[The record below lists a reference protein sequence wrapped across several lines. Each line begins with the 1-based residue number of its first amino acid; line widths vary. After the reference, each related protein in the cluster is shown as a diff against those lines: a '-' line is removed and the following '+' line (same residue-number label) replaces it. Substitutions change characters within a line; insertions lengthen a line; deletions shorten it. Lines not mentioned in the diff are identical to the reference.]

1 MGEYSTTI
9 KTEMNVSGIDDLKK
23 ASAAIRELKEAA
35 QGLSGFSGKVSGNS
49 FNGYSDGAKRATD
62 SLEKL
67 RAMSEK
73 TEAAMKTSTS
83 GSSQFKGQIDDINR
97 ATESYK
103 KLESAA
109 KSAAN
114 AQKQSAS
121 SGAQAAQKQAAE
133 MSKTGQ
139 KLKDSFKEATAMFS
153 VGMLGATAVMGL
165 ADGVKGMVNTGWET
179 LKERQSGQAMW
190 ATSIQDAHK
199 NVKGAEL
206 TAQAKRASDAT
217 MRTAILAGND
227 YTEANGFAKQIYSS
241 DAGEYS
247 GSVGKTQ
254 KLLKGVFNIQD
265 ANALNQREMEMLK
278 TAIGNTG
285 DMGKMNGAIA
295 KSLNLVDGKITRA
308 IRKEYKRETGH
319 ELGLNK
325 TGTGYDWGAVS
336 AQTAYRGIDR
346 YGNSGGISKA
356 SERFNSTLPGVLRS
370 GKAAGGYML
379 SEIMQGFSDGIAK
392 GGAFKNILG
401 KLSGSFT
408 DIDKLKS
415 NSKRITDSLVGVA
428 NGIGEGAR
436 IIAPYAKAFSGG
448 AWSGVKDT
456 FAVIKKGIDGIKSVG
471 SSIGKMLPEGSQ
483 KKLSDVISTVGRFVG
498 VALTAGAAFKVLKGG
513 AGLIG
518 DSIKGLSSI
527 IPGLSKSRSSSD
539 SFFSKA
545 TSTFSGAVDRFA
557 SASSTAGMT
566 GDAGFGG
573 ADAKKYSTR
582 SERLAAERAAEAEA
596 KATAGNWFTRKGRA
610 LQNLEVNGAETR
622 VSKYDTGFFSRNA
635 GKVLAGIG
643 GLGTKIGSSALVSSI
658 TAKAMPAIS
667 GIAKV
672 GSTLGKAGKF
682 LGRGMPL
689 MNGLFAGVDVMTT
702 MASTKAGS
710 LARHKGVGQGVGTGV
725 GATVGGALGSFLGPL
740 GTIGGSMAGGWL
752 GGKAGS
758 WIGSMFGGTRE
769 PESKATKAQKKASAI
784 AKAQAA
790 AQATKEKQ
798 DFASNMQQYGY
809 DKMNANELYSQI
821 SKGSKSKSKS
831 KQLSAMRMQEA
842 IENGDA
848 DGIRKYQAQLNKQNG
863 IKKGN
868 EDATGR
874 ETKKLN
880 DKRWKDARKKNV
892 KLDKDNWR
900 NQNVSK
906 TKKSSGKSK
915 AQRDMDADYKA
926 AQKHQR
932 QMAKVATQTEK
943 ASKKSNSAKKKS
955 SNGSKASS
963 RAAKKSTNDLKKQ
976 SKAFNK
982 ALDGVGKNSKADKNA
997 KKSLDK
1003 VNSTAKSGMN
1013 KANKTVKSGSKKIQN
1028 SGKNAFKF
1036 KTSKSGFNKLNSDAK
1051 SGTNKVNKTIKSGS
1065 KKIQNSGKNMFKFKS
1080 SASGF
1085 NKLNSQ
1091 AKSGMNKVN
1100 STVKSGSRKIQ
1111 NSGKN
1116 AFKFKG
1122 AESGFN
1128 SLNSQAKSGMNRVNS
1143 TIKSG
1148 ASKWSSTIKSGISK
1162 AASSFSSQMSK
1173 MVSTASSKASAISS
1187 SLAKIGTAAASAAS
1201 KVKTLQSAINSL
1213 KSKTVTITANVKGK
1227 GANKLATGTPGA
1239 KRAFSQAFV
1248 PHYAN
1253 GTTAGGHRGGM
1264 ALVNDAGG
1272 SNWREA
1278 FMLPNGLMG
1287 LFPNQRNLNTVLPA
1301 GTQVLDGNSTK
1312 KLFPRYANGTDGAK
1326 NVFAPQ
1332 KSSSNPTIQINV
1344 TIQGNASAADANA
1357 IANTIGEKMIAIMPQ
1372 ATI

>member
-83 GSSQFKGQIDDINR
+83 GGSQFKGQIDDINR

-436 IIAPYAKAFSGG
+436 IIAPYVKTFSGG
-448 AWSGVKDT
+448 AWGGVKDT

-518 DSIKGLSSI
+518 DSVKGLSNL

-539 SFFSKA
+539 SIFSKA

-566 GDAGFGG
+566 GDGGFGG

-710 LARHKGVGQGVGTGV
+710 LARHKGVGQGIGTGV

-758 WIGSMFGGTRE
+758 WVGSLFGGTKSKSE
-769 PESKATKAQKKASAI
+769 KATANAKAV
-784 AKAQAA
+784 AKAQSWAQSQHDKEQFVSNLGTMGLSAA
-790 AQATKEKQ
+790 DAKST
-798 DFASNMQQYGY
+798 
-809 DKMNANELYSQI
+809 YSVMG
-821 SKGSKSKSKS
+821 KASKSKSK
-831 KQLSAMRMQEA
+831 KQQKALLDLQDA
-842 IENGDA
+842 IDSGNA
-848 DGIRKYQAQLNKQNG
+848 DEIRKLSSQLKADQKKTNKKSGGKKASGNKKKSTSNVKSAVDKLNKQ
-863 IKKGN
+863 
-868 EDATGR
+868 D
-874 ETKKLN
+874 
-880 DKRWKDARKKNV
+880 
-892 KLDKDNWR
+892 
-900 NQNVSK
+900 
-906 TKKSSGKSK
+906 
-915 AQRDMDADYKA
+915 
-926 AQKHQR
+926 
-932 QMAKVATQTEK
+932 
-943 ASKKSNSAKKKS
+943 
-955 SNGSKASS
+955 
-963 RAAKKSTNDLKKQ
+963 
-976 SKAFNK
+976 
-982 ALDGVGKNSKADKNA
+982 KADSKKNA
-997 KKSLDK
+997 KALNDLNKK
-1003 VNSTAKSGMN
+1003 AKSGMS
-1013 KANKTVKSGSKKIQN
+1013 KAEKSTKSGAKKVQKAG
-1028 SGKNAFKF
+1028 SDAFKF
-1036 KTSKSGFNKLNSDAK
+1036 KTSKSGFNKLNSDAKSGMNKVNRTVKSGSKKIQNSGKNMFKFKPSKSGFNKLNSQAK

-1100 STVKSGSRKIQ
+1100 STVKSVSKKIQ

-1187 SLAKIGTAAASAAS
+1187 SLAKIGTAATSAAS

-1326 NVFAPQ
+1326 NAFAPQ
-1332 KSSSNPTIQINV
+1332 KSSGNPTIQINV

-1357 IANTIGEKMIAIMPQ
+1357 IANTIGEKFIAIMPQ

>member
-83 GSSQFKGQIDDINR
+83 GGNQFKGQIDDINR

-165 ADGVKGMVNTGWET
+165 ADGVKGMVNGGWET
-179 LKERQSGQAMW
+179 LQDRQRGQAMW
-190 ATSIQDAHK
+190 ATSIQDAHGTSGK
-199 NVKGAEL
+199 AL
-206 TAQAKRASDAT
+206 TSASAKANDQVL
-217 MRTAILAGND
+217 MTALQAGNSFSQ
-227 YTEANGFAKQIYSS
+227 ANGFAKQIYSS
-241 DAGEYS
+241 DAGVYS
-247 GSVGKTQ
+247 GNVNKTTHM
-254 KLLKGVFNIQD
+254 LKGIFNIQD
-265 ANALNQREMEMLK
+265 ANALSDREMEQFK
-278 TAIGNTG
+278 TAVGNVG
-285 DMGKMNGAIA
+285 DMGKMSGTIA
-295 KSLNLVDGKITRA
+295 KSFNLLDGKITRR
-308 IRKEYKRETGH
+308 IRAEYKKETGH

-336 AQTAYRGIDR
+336 AETAYRGIDN
-346 YGNSGGISKA
+346 YGNSGGIAKA

-370 GKAAGGYML
+370 VKEGSKDFVSQVMTTFGTEVAKGG
-379 SEIMQGFSDGIAK
+379 GFSDMLGNVSKAFTSK
-392 GGAFKNILG
+392 GLLSNADKFAT
-401 KLSGSFT
+401 KLSG
-408 DIDKLKS
+408 
-415 NSKRITDSLVGVA
+415 VA
-428 NGIGEGAR
+428 NALGTGIKE
-436 IIAPYAKAFSGG
+436 IAPYTKAFGGG
-448 AWSGVKDT
+448 ALSGVKDT
-456 FAVIKKGIDGIKSVG
+456 FAVIKKGIDEIKSVG

-483 KKLSDVISTVGRFVG
+483 KKLSDAIGTIGRFVG

-527 IPGLSKSRSSSD
+527 IPGLSKARSSSD
-539 SFFSKA
+539 SVFSKA
-545 TSTFSGAVDRFA
+545 TSVFSSAVGRFTGTSGMNGAGGVGGA
-557 SASSTAGMT
+557 SANGAGQ
-566 GDAGFGG
+566 FN
-573 ADAKKYSTR
+573 TR
-582 SERLAAERAAEAEA
+582 SERLAAQAEA
-596 KATAGNWFTRKGRA
+596 KAAGGLFSRLSAKGASLQGLTAAGEAGRLA
-610 LQNLEVNGAETR
+610 RN
-622 VSKYDTGFFSRNA
+622 TGFFKSTA
-635 GKVLAGIG
+635 GKLLSGIG
-643 GLGTKIGSSALVSSI
+643 SAGTAVQATKFGGALATATKGLSSV
-658 TAKAMPAIS
+658 
-667 GIAKV
+667 
-672 GSTLGKAGKF
+672 GKF
-682 LGRGMPL
+682 LGKGMPL

-915 AQRDMDADYKA
+915 AQRDMDVDYKA

-1036 KTSKSGFNKLNSDAK
+1036 KTSKSGFNKLDSDAK

-1227 GANKLATGTPGA
+1227 GADKLATGTPGA

-1332 KSSSNPTIQINV
+1332 KSSSNPTIQISV

>member
-83 GSSQFKGQIDDINR
+83 GGNQFKGQIDDINR

-165 ADGVKGMVNTGWET
+165 ADGVNGMVNTGWET

-199 NVKGAEL
+199 NVKGSEL
-206 TAQAKRASDAT
+206 TVQAKRASDAT

-392 GGAFKNILG
+392 GGAFKNSLG

-436 IIAPYAKAFSGG
+436 IIAPYVKTFSGG
-448 AWSGVKDT
+448 AWGGVKDT
-456 FAVIKKGIDGIKSVG
+456 FAVIKKGIDEIKSVG

-498 VALTAGAAFKVLKGG
+498 VALTAGAAFKVLKGS
-513 AGLIG
+513 ASLVG
-518 DSIKGLSSI
+518 DTLKGI
-527 IPGLSKSRSSSD
+527 TKIVPGLSKTRSNGD
-539 SFFSKA
+539 SIFSKA
-545 TSTFSGAVDRFA
+545 ASTFSGAVDRFA

-566 GDAGFGG
+566 GGFGG

-758 WIGSMFGGTRE
+758 WIGSMFGGTKE

-863 IKKGN
+863 IKKGD

-915 AQRDMDADYKA
+915 AQKDMDANYKA

-932 QMAKVATQTEK
+932 QMAKVAAQTEK

-1326 NVFAPQ
+1326 NAFAPQ
-1332 KSSSNPTIQINV
+1332 KSSGNPTIQINV

>member
-83 GSSQFKGQIDDINR
+83 GGNQFKGQIDDINR

-165 ADGVKGMVNTGWET
+165 ADGVKGMVNGGWET
-179 LKERQSGQAMW
+179 LQDRQRGQAMW
-190 ATSIQDAHK
+190 ATSIQDAHGTSGK
-199 NVKGAEL
+199 AL
-206 TAQAKRASDAT
+206 TSASAKANDQVL
-217 MRTAILAGND
+217 MTALQAGNSFSQ
-227 YTEANGFAKQIYSS
+227 ANGFAKQIYSS
-241 DAGEYS
+241 DAGVYS
-247 GSVGKTQ
+247 GNVNKTTHM
-254 KLLKGVFNIQD
+254 LKGIFNIQD
-265 ANALNQREMEMLK
+265 ANALSDREMEQFK
-278 TAIGNTG
+278 TAVGNVG
-285 DMGKMNGAIA
+285 DMGKMSGTIA
-295 KSLNLVDGKITRA
+295 KSFNLLDGKITRR
-308 IRKEYKRETGH
+308 IRAEYKKETGH

-336 AQTAYRGIDR
+336 AETAYRGIDN
-346 YGNSGGISKA
+346 YGNSGGIAKA

-370 GKAAGGYML
+370 VKEGSKDFVSQVMKTFGTEVAKGG
-379 SEIMQGFSDGIAK
+379 GFSDMLGNVSKAFTSK
-392 GGAFKNILG
+392 GLLSNADKFAA
-401 KLSGSFT
+401 KLSG
-408 DIDKLKS
+408 
-415 NSKRITDSLVGVA
+415 VA
-428 NGIGEGAR
+428 NALGTGIKE
-436 IIAPYAKAFSGG
+436 IAPYAKAFGG
-448 AWSGVKDT
+448 GTLSGVKDT
-456 FAVIKKGIDGIKSVG
+456 FAVIKKGIDEIKSVG

-518 DSIKGLSSI
+518 DSVKGLSNLV
-527 IPGLSKSRSSSD
+527 PGLSKARSSSD
-539 SFFSKA
+539 SIFSKA
-545 TSTFSGAVDRFA
+545 ASTFSGAVDRFA

-566 GDAGFGG
+566 GAGGFGG

-702 MASTKAGS
+702 MASTKVGS

-758 WIGSMFGGTRE
+758 WIGSMFGGTKE

-915 AQRDMDADYKA
+915 AQKDMDADYKA

-932 QMAKVATQTEK
+932 QMAKVAAQTEK

-976 SKAFNK
+976 SRAFNK

-1173 MVSTASSKASAISS
+1173 MVSTASSKASSISS
-1187 SLAKIGTAAASAAS
+1187 SLAKIGTAASSAAS

-1227 GANKLATGTPGA
+1227 GADKLATGTPGA

-1326 NVFAPQ
+1326 NAFAPQ
-1332 KSSSNPTIQINV
+1332 KSSGNPTIQINV
-1344 TIQGNASAADANA
+1344 TIQGNASTADANA
-1357 IANTIGEKMIAIMPQ
+1357 IANTIGEKFIAIMPQ

>member
-1 MGEYSTTI
+1 MAEYSTTI
-9 KTEMNVSGIDDLKK
+9 KTEMNVSGLDDLKK

-83 GSSQFKGQIDDINR
+83 GGNQFKGQIDDINR

-436 IIAPYAKAFSGG
+436 IIAPYAKVFSGG

-456 FAVIKKGIDGIKSVG
+456 FAVIKKGIDEIKSVG

-483 KKLSDVISTVGRFVG
+483 KKFSDAIGTIGRFVG

-518 DSIKGLSSI
+518 DSIKGLTGLL
-527 IPGLSKSRSSSD
+527 PGLSKAKVGKYGE
-539 SFFSKA
+539 FSKA
-545 TSTFSGAVDRFA
+545 TTTFSSAVNRFA
-557 SASSTAGMT
+557 GASGVKSATGMVGDSLPGGFSKDSEGKYHRANGQYASEAEIAQLETRT
-566 GDAGFGG
+566 GRRA
-573 ADAKKYSTR
+573 
-582 SERLAAERAAEAEA
+582 LAAEA
-596 KATAGNWFTRKGRA
+596 KASGGMFARISAKGAALQGIDGKGGATGRA
-610 LQNLEVNGAETR
+610 ASNA
-622 VSKYDTGFFSRNA
+622 GFFRKTTGSF
-635 GKVLAGIG
+635 LSGIG
-643 GLGTKIGSSALVSSI
+643 SAGTTVQATKFGGALATATKGLSSV
-658 TAKAMPAIS
+658 
-667 GIAKV
+667 
-672 GSTLGKAGKF
+672 GKF
-682 LGRGMPL
+682 LGKGMPL

-710 LARHKGVGQGVGTGV
+710 LARHKGVGQGIGTGV

-758 WIGSMFGGTRE
+758 WVGSLFGGTK
-769 PESKATKAQKKASAI
+769 SKSEKSTANAKAV
-784 AKAQAA
+784 AKAQSWAQSQHDKEQFVSNLGEMGLGAA
-790 AQATKEKQ
+790 DAKST
-798 DFASNMQQYGY
+798 
-809 DKMNANELYSQI
+809 YSVMG
-821 SKGSKSKSKS
+821 KASKSKSK
-831 KQLSAMRMQEA
+831 KQQKALLDLQDA
-842 IENGDA
+842 IDSGNA
-848 DGIRKYQAQLNKQNG
+848 DEIRKLSSQLKADQKKTNKKSGGKKASGNKKKSTSNVKSAVDKLNKQ
-863 IKKGN
+863 
-868 EDATGR
+868 D
-874 ETKKLN
+874 
-880 DKRWKDARKKNV
+880 
-892 KLDKDNWR
+892 
-900 NQNVSK
+900 
-906 TKKSSGKSK
+906 
-915 AQRDMDADYKA
+915 
-926 AQKHQR
+926 
-932 QMAKVATQTEK
+932 
-943 ASKKSNSAKKKS
+943 
-955 SNGSKASS
+955 
-963 RAAKKSTNDLKKQ
+963 
-976 SKAFNK
+976 
-982 ALDGVGKNSKADKNA
+982 KADSKKNA
-997 KKSLDK
+997 KALNDLNKKAKSGMRKAEKSTKSGAKK
-1003 VNSTAKSGMN
+1003 VQKAGSDAFKFKTSKSGFNKLNSDAKSGMN
-1013 KANKTVKSGSKKIQN
+1013 KVNRTVKSSSKKIQN
-1028 SGKNAFKF
+1028 SGKNMFKF
-1036 KTSKSGFNKLNSDAK
+1036 KPSKSGFNKLNSDAK

-1100 STVKSGSRKIQ
+1100 STVKSGSKKIQ
-1111 NSGKN
+1111 TSAKN

-1227 GANKLATGTPGA
+1227 GADKLATGTPGA

-1332 KSSSNPTIQINV
+1332 KSSSNPTIQISV

>member
-49 FNGYSDGAKRATD
+49 FKGYSDGAKRATD

-67 RAMSEK
+67 RAISEK
-73 TEAAMKTSTS
+73 TEAAMKTSIS
-83 GSSQFKGQIDDINR
+83 GGNQFKGQIDDINR

-206 TAQAKRASDAT
+206 TAQAKRASDST

-436 IIAPYAKAFSGG
+436 IIAPYAKVFSGG

-456 FAVIKKGIDGIKSVG
+456 FAVIKKGIDEIKSVG

-518 DSIKGLSSI
+518 DSVKGLSNLV
-527 IPGLSKSRSSSD
+527 PGLSKARSSSD
-539 SFFSKA
+539 SVFSKA
-545 TSTFSGAVDRFA
+545 TSVFSSAVGRFTGTSGMNGAGGVGGA
-557 SASSTAGMT
+557 SANGAGQ
-566 GDAGFGG
+566 FN
-573 ADAKKYSTR
+573 TR
-582 SERLAAERAAEAEA
+582 SERLAAQAEA
-596 KATAGNWFTRKGRA
+596 KATSGLFSRLSAKGASLQGLTVAGEDGRLA
-610 LQNLEVNGAETR
+610 RN
-622 VSKYDTGFFSRNA
+622 TGFFKSTA
-635 GKVLAGIG
+635 GKLLSGIG
-643 GLGTKIGSSALVSSI
+643 SAGTTVQATKFGGALATATKGLSSV
-658 TAKAMPAIS
+658 
-667 GIAKV
+667 
-672 GSTLGKAGKF
+672 GKF
-682 LGRGMPL
+682 LGKGMPL

-702 MASTKAGS
+702 MASTKTGS

-740 GTIGGSMAGGWL
+740 GTISGSMAGGWL

-758 WIGSMFGGTRE
+758 WIGSMFGGTKE

-915 AQRDMDADYKA
+915 AQKDMDADYKA

-932 QMAKVATQTEK
+932 QMAKVAAQTEK

-1028 SGKNAFKF
+1028 SGKDAFKF

-1100 STVKSGSRKIQ
+1100 STVRSGSRKIQ

-1173 MVSTASSKASAISS
+1173 MASTASSKASAISS

-1326 NVFAPQ
+1326 DAFAPQ
-1332 KSSSNPTIQINV
+1332 KSSGNPTIQINV

>member
-83 GSSQFKGQIDDINR
+83 GGSQFKGQIDDINR

-456 FAVIKKGIDGIKSVG
+456 FAVIKKGIDEIKSVG
-471 SSIGKMLPEGSQ
+471 SRIGKMLPEGSQ

-527 IPGLSKSRSSSD
+527 IPGLSKARSSSD
-539 SFFSKA
+539 SVFSKA
-545 TSTFSGAVDRFA
+545 TSVFSSAVGRFTGTSGMNGAGGVGGA
-557 SASSTAGMT
+557 SANGAGQ
-566 GDAGFGG
+566 FN
-573 ADAKKYSTR
+573 TR
-582 SERLAAERAAEAEA
+582 SERLAAQAEA
-596 KATAGNWFTRKGRA
+596 KAAGGLFSRLSAKGASLQGLTAAGEAGRLA
-610 LQNLEVNGAETR
+610 RN
-622 VSKYDTGFFSRNA
+622 TGFFKSTA
-635 GKVLAGIG
+635 GKLLSGIG
-643 GLGTKIGSSALVSSI
+643 SAGTAVQATKFGGALATATKGLSSV
-658 TAKAMPAIS
+658 
-667 GIAKV
+667 
-672 GSTLGKAGKF
+672 GKF
-682 LGRGMPL
+682 LGKGMPL

-710 LARHKGVGQGVGTGV
+710 LARHKGVGQGIGTGV

-740 GTIGGSMAGGWL
+740 GTIGGSIAGGWL

-758 WIGSMFGGTRE
+758 WVGSLFGGTKSKSE
-769 PESKATKAQKKASAI
+769 KATASAKAV
-784 AKAQAA
+784 AKAQSWAQSQHDKEQFVSNLGEMGLGAA
-790 AQATKEKQ
+790 DAKST
-798 DFASNMQQYGY
+798 
-809 DKMNANELYSQI
+809 YSVMG
-821 SKGSKSKSKS
+821 KASKSKSK
-831 KQLSAMRMQEA
+831 KQQKALLDLQDA
-842 IENGDA
+842 IDSGNA
-848 DGIRKYQAQLNKQNG
+848 DEIRKLSSQLKADQKKTNKKSGGKKASGNKKKSTSNVKSAVDKLNKQ
-863 IKKGN
+863 
-868 EDATGR
+868 D
-874 ETKKLN
+874 
-880 DKRWKDARKKNV
+880 
-892 KLDKDNWR
+892 
-900 NQNVSK
+900 
-906 TKKSSGKSK
+906 
-915 AQRDMDADYKA
+915 
-926 AQKHQR
+926 
-932 QMAKVATQTEK
+932 
-943 ASKKSNSAKKKS
+943 
-955 SNGSKASS
+955 
-963 RAAKKSTNDLKKQ
+963 
-976 SKAFNK
+976 
-982 ALDGVGKNSKADKNA
+982 KADSKKNA
-997 KKSLDK
+997 KALNDLNKKAKSGMSKAEKSTKSGAKK
-1003 VNSTAKSGMN
+1003 VQKAGSDAFKFKTSKSGFNKLNSDAKSGMN

-1187 SLAKIGTAAASAAS
+1187 SLAKIGTAAAAAAS

-1326 NVFAPQ
+1326 NAFAPQ
-1332 KSSSNPTIQINV
+1332 KSSGNPTIQINV

-1357 IANTIGEKMIAIMPQ
+1357 IANTIGEKFIAIMPQ
-1372 ATI
+1372 TTI

>member
-83 GSSQFKGQIDDINR
+83 GGSQFKGQIDDINR

-165 ADGVKGMVNTGWET
+165 ADGVKSMVNGGWET
-179 LKERQSGQAMW
+179 LQDRQRGQAMW
-190 ATSIQDAHK
+190 ATSIEDAHGTSGK
-199 NVKGAEL
+199 AL
-206 TAQAKRASDAT
+206 TSASAKANDQVL
-217 MRTAILAGND
+217 MTALQAGNSFS
-227 YTEANGFAKQIYSS
+227 EANGFAKQIYSS
-241 DAGEYS
+241 DAGVYS
-247 GSVGKTQ
+247 GNVNKTTHM
-254 KLLKGVFNIQD
+254 LKGIFNIQD
-265 ANALNQREMEMLK
+265 ANALSNREMEQFK
-278 TAIGNTG
+278 TAVGNVG
-285 DMGKMNGAIA
+285 DMGKMSGTLA
-295 KSLNLVDGKITRA
+295 KSFNLLDGKITRR
-308 IRKEYKRETGH
+308 IRAEYKKETGH

-336 AQTAYRGIDR
+336 AETAYRGIDN
-346 YGNSGGISKA
+346 YGNSGGIAKA

-370 GKAAGGYML
+370 VKEGSKDFVSQVMKTFGTEVAKGG
-379 SEIMQGFSDGIAK
+379 GFSDMLGNVSKAFTSK
-392 GGAFKNILG
+392 GLLSNADKFAA
-401 KLSGSFT
+401 KLSG
-408 DIDKLKS
+408 
-415 NSKRITDSLVGVA
+415 VA
-428 NGIGEGAR
+428 NALGTGIKE
-436 IIAPYAKAFSGG
+436 IEPYTKAFGGG
-448 AWSGVKDT
+448 ALSGVKDT
-456 FAVIKKGIDGIKSVG
+456 FAVIKKGIDEIKSVG

-483 KKLSDVISTVGRFVG
+483 KKLSDAIGTIGRFVG
-498 VALTAGAAFKVLKGG
+498 VALTAGAAFKVLKGS
-513 AGLIG
+513 ASLVG
-518 DSIKGLSSI
+518 DTLKGI
-527 IPGLSKSRSSSD
+527 TKIVPGLSKTRSNGD
-539 SFFSKA
+539 SIFSKA
-545 TSTFSGAVDRFA
+545 ASTFSGAVDRFA
-557 SASSTAGMT
+557 STSSTAGMT
-566 GDAGFGG
+566 GGFGG

-643 GLGTKIGSSALVSSI
+643 GLGTKIGSSAWVSSI

-702 MASTKAGS
+702 MASTKTGS

-758 WIGSMFGGTRE
+758 WIGSMFGGTKE

-863 IKKGN
+863 IKKGD
-868 EDATGR
+868 EDSTGR

-915 AQRDMDADYKA
+915 AQKDMDAEYKA

-932 QMAKVATQTEK
+932 EMAKVAAQTEK

-955 SNGSKASS
+955 ANGSKASS

-1326 NVFAPQ
+1326 NAFAPQ
-1332 KSSSNPTIQINV
+1332 KSSGNPTIQINV

>member
-83 GSSQFKGQIDDINR
+83 GGNQFRGQIDDINR

-121 SGAQAAQKQAAE
+121 SGAQATQKQAAE

-456 FAVIKKGIDGIKSVG
+456 FAVIKKGIDEIKSVG
-471 SSIGKMLPEGSQ
+471 SRIGKMLPEGSQ

-527 IPGLSKSRSSSD
+527 IPGLSKARSSSD
-539 SFFSKA
+539 SVFSKA
-545 TSTFSGAVDRFA
+545 TSVFSSAVGRFTGTSGMNGAGGVGGA
-557 SASSTAGMT
+557 SANGAGQ
-566 GDAGFGG
+566 FN
-573 ADAKKYSTR
+573 TR
-582 SERLAAERAAEAEA
+582 SERLAAQAEA
-596 KATAGNWFTRKGRA
+596 KAAGGLFSRLSAKGASLQGLTAAGEAVRLARN
-610 LQNLEVNGAETR
+610 
-622 VSKYDTGFFSRNA
+622 TGFFKSTA
-635 GKVLAGIG
+635 GKLLSGIG
-643 GLGTKIGSSALVSSI
+643 SAGTAVQATKFGGALATATKGLSSV
-658 TAKAMPAIS
+658 
-667 GIAKV
+667 
-672 GSTLGKAGKF
+672 GKF
-682 LGRGMPL
+682 LGKGMPL

-710 LARHKGVGQGVGTGV
+710 LARHKGVGQGIGTGV

-758 WIGSMFGGTRE
+758 WVGSLFGGTKSKSE
-769 PESKATKAQKKASAI
+769 KATASAKAV
-784 AKAQAA
+784 AKAQSWAQSQHDKEQFVSNLGEMGLGAA
-790 AQATKEKQ
+790 DAKST
-798 DFASNMQQYGY
+798 
-809 DKMNANELYSQI
+809 YSVMG
-821 SKGSKSKSKS
+821 KASKSKSK
-831 KQLSAMRMQEA
+831 KQQKALLDLQDA
-842 IENGDA
+842 IDSGNA
-848 DGIRKYQAQLNKQNG
+848 DEIRKLSSQLKADQKKTNKKSGGKKASGNKKKSTSNVKSAVDKLNKQ
-863 IKKGN
+863 
-868 EDATGR
+868 D
-874 ETKKLN
+874 
-880 DKRWKDARKKNV
+880 
-892 KLDKDNWR
+892 
-900 NQNVSK
+900 
-906 TKKSSGKSK
+906 
-915 AQRDMDADYKA
+915 
-926 AQKHQR
+926 
-932 QMAKVATQTEK
+932 
-943 ASKKSNSAKKKS
+943 
-955 SNGSKASS
+955 
-963 RAAKKSTNDLKKQ
+963 
-976 SKAFNK
+976 
-982 ALDGVGKNSKADKNA
+982 KADSKKNA
-997 KKSLDK
+997 KALNDLNKKAKSGMSKAEKSTKSGAKK
-1003 VNSTAKSGMN
+1003 VQKAGSDAFKFKTSKSGFNKLNSDAKSGMN

-1187 SLAKIGTAAASAAS
+1187 SLAKIGTAAAAAAS

-1326 NVFAPQ
+1326 NAFAPQ
-1332 KSSSNPTIQINV
+1332 KSSGNPTIQINV

-1357 IANTIGEKMIAIMPQ
+1357 IANTIGEKFIAIMPQ
-1372 ATI
+1372 TTI

>member
-1 MGEYSTTI
+1 MAEYSTTI
-9 KTEMNVSGIDDLKK
+9 KTEMNVSGLDDLKK

-83 GSSQFKGQIDDINR
+83 GGNQFKGQIDDITR

-199 NVKGAEL
+199 NVKGTEL
-206 TAQAKRASDAT
+206 TAQAKRASDAI

-392 GGAFKNILG
+392 GGEFKNILG
-401 KLSGSFT
+401 KLSGNFT

-456 FAVIKKGIDGIKSVG
+456 FAVIKKGIDEIKSVG

-483 KKLSDVISTVGRFVG
+483 KKLSDAIGTIGRFVG

-518 DSIKGLSSI
+518 DSIKGLTRLL
-527 IPGLSKSRSSSD
+527 PGLSKAKVGKYGE
-539 SFFSKA
+539 FSKA
-545 TSTFSGAVDRFA
+545 TTTFSSAVDRFA
-557 SASSTAGMT
+557 GASGVKNAT
-566 GDAGFGG
+566 GIVGDSLPGGFSKDSEG
-573 ADAKKYSTR
+573 KYHRANGQYASEAEIAQLETR
-582 SERLAAERAAEAEA
+582 TGRRALAAEA
-596 KATAGNWFTRKGRA
+596 KASGGMFARISAKGAALQGIDGKGGATGRA
-610 LQNLEVNGAETR
+610 ASNA
-622 VSKYDTGFFSRNA
+622 GFFRKTTGSF
-635 GKVLAGIG
+635 LSGIG
-643 GLGTKIGSSALVSSI
+643 SAGTTVQATKFGGALATATKGLSSV
-658 TAKAMPAIS
+658 
-667 GIAKV
+667 
-672 GSTLGKAGKF
+672 GKF
-682 LGRGMPL
+682 LGKGMPL
-689 MNGLFAGVDVMTT
+689 MNGLFAGIDVMTT

-710 LARHKGVGQGVGTGV
+710 LTRHKGVGQGIGTGV

-758 WIGSMFGGTRE
+758 WVGSLFGGTK
-769 PESKATKAQKKASAI
+769 SKSEKSTANAKAV
-784 AKAQAA
+784 AKAQSWAQSQHDKEQFVSNLGEMGLGAA
-790 AQATKEKQ
+790 DAKST
-798 DFASNMQQYGY
+798 
-809 DKMNANELYSQI
+809 YSVMG
-821 SKGSKSKSKS
+821 KASKSKSK
-831 KQLSAMRMQEA
+831 KQQKALLDLQDA
-842 IENGDA
+842 IDSGNA
-848 DGIRKYQAQLNKQNG
+848 DEIRKLSSQLKADQKKTKKKSGGKKASGNKKKSTSNVKSAVDKLNKQ
-863 IKKGN
+863 
-868 EDATGR
+868 D
-874 ETKKLN
+874 
-880 DKRWKDARKKNV
+880 
-892 KLDKDNWR
+892 
-900 NQNVSK
+900 
-906 TKKSSGKSK
+906 
-915 AQRDMDADYKA
+915 
-926 AQKHQR
+926 
-932 QMAKVATQTEK
+932 
-943 ASKKSNSAKKKS
+943 
-955 SNGSKASS
+955 
-963 RAAKKSTNDLKKQ
+963 
-976 SKAFNK
+976 
-982 ALDGVGKNSKADKNA
+982 KADSKKNA
-997 KKSLDK
+997 KALNDLNKKAKSGMSKAEKSTKSGAKK
-1003 VNSTAKSGMN
+1003 VQKAGSDAFKFKTSKSGFNKLNSDAKSGMN

-1122 AESGFN
+1122 AELGFN

-1287 LFPNQRNLNTVLPA
+1287 LFPNQRNLNTILPA

-1326 NVFAPQ
+1326 NAFAPQ

>member
-1 MGEYSTTI
+1 MAEYSTTI
-9 KTEMNVSGIDDLKK
+9 KTEMNVSGLDDLKK

-83 GSSQFKGQIDDINR
+83 GGNQFKGQIDDINR

-456 FAVIKKGIDGIKSVG
+456 FAVIKKGIDEIKSVG

-498 VALTAGAAFKVLKGG
+498 VALTAGAAFKVLKGS
-513 AGLIG
+513 ASLVG
-518 DSIKGLSSI
+518 DTLKGI
-527 IPGLSKSRSSSD
+527 TKIVPGLSKTRSNGD
-539 SFFSKA
+539 SIFSKA
-545 TSTFSGAVDRFA
+545 ASTFSGAVDRFS

-566 GDAGFGG
+566 GGFGG

-758 WIGSMFGGTRE
+758 WIGSMFGGTKE

-915 AQRDMDADYKA
+915 AQKDMDADYKA

-932 QMAKVATQTEK
+932 QMAKVAAQTEK

-1080 SASGF
+1080 STSGF

-1312 KLFPRYANGTDGAK
+1312 KLFPRYAHGTDGAK
-1326 NVFAPQ
+1326 DAFAPQ
-1332 KSSSNPTIQINV
+1332 KSSGNPTIQINV

>member
-9 KTEMNVSGIDDLKK
+9 KTEMNVSGLDDLKK

-83 GSSQFKGQIDDINR
+83 GGNQFKGQIDDINR

-165 ADGVKGMVNTGWET
+165 ADGVKSMVNTGWET

-436 IIAPYAKAFSGG
+436 IIAPYVKTFSGG
-448 AWSGVKDT
+448 AWGGVKDT

-518 DSIKGLSSI
+518 DSVKGLSNL

-539 SFFSKA
+539 SIFSKA

-566 GDAGFGG
+566 GDGGFGG

-710 LARHKGVGQGVGTGV
+710 LARHKGVGQGIGTGV

-758 WIGSMFGGTRE
+758 WVGSLFGGTKSKSE
-769 PESKATKAQKKASAI
+769 KATANAKAV
-784 AKAQAA
+784 AKAQSWAQSQHDKEQFVSNLGTMGLSAA
-790 AQATKEKQ
+790 DAKST
-798 DFASNMQQYGY
+798 
-809 DKMNANELYSQI
+809 YSVMG
-821 SKGSKSKSKS
+821 KASKSKSK
-831 KQLSAMRMQEA
+831 KQQKALLDLQDA
-842 IENGDA
+842 IDSGNA
-848 DGIRKYQAQLNKQNG
+848 DEIRKLSSQLKADQKKTNKKSGGKKASGNKKKSTSNVKSAVDKLNKQ
-863 IKKGN
+863 
-868 EDATGR
+868 D
-874 ETKKLN
+874 
-880 DKRWKDARKKNV
+880 
-892 KLDKDNWR
+892 
-900 NQNVSK
+900 
-906 TKKSSGKSK
+906 
-915 AQRDMDADYKA
+915 
-926 AQKHQR
+926 
-932 QMAKVATQTEK
+932 
-943 ASKKSNSAKKKS
+943 
-955 SNGSKASS
+955 
-963 RAAKKSTNDLKKQ
+963 
-976 SKAFNK
+976 
-982 ALDGVGKNSKADKNA
+982 KADSKKNA
-997 KKSLDK
+997 KALNDLNKK
-1003 VNSTAKSGMN
+1003 AKSGMS
-1013 KANKTVKSGSKKIQN
+1013 KAEKSTKSGAKKVQKAG
-1028 SGKNAFKF
+1028 SDAFKF
-1036 KTSKSGFNKLNSDAK
+1036 KTSKSGFNKLNSDAKSGMNKVNRTVKSGSKKSQNSGKNMFKFKPSKSGFNKLNSQAK

-1100 STVKSGSRKIQ
+1100 STVKSGSKKIQ

-1122 AESGFN
+1122 TASGFD
-1128 SLNSQAKSGMNRVNS
+1128 SLNSQAKSGMSKVNS

-1148 ASKWSSTIKSGISK
+1148 ASKWSSTIKSGVSK

-1187 SLAKIGTAAASAAS
+1187 SLAKIGTAASSAAS

-1213 KSKTVTITANVKGK
+1213 KSKTVTVTANVKGK

-1326 NVFAPQ
+1326 NAFAPQ
-1332 KSSSNPTIQINV
+1332 KSSGNPTIQINV

-1357 IANTIGEKMIAIMPQ
+1357 IANTIGEKFIAIMPQ

>member
-9 KTEMNVSGIDDLKK
+9 KTEMNVSGLDDLKK

-35 QGLSGFSGKVSGNS
+35 QGLSGFAGKVSGNS

-83 GSSQFKGQIDDINR
+83 GGSQFKGQIDDINR

-165 ADGVKGMVNTGWET
+165 ADGVKSMVNGGWET
-179 LKERQSGQAMW
+179 LQDRQRGQAMW
-190 ATSIQDAHK
+190 ATSIQDAHGTSGK
-199 NVKGAEL
+199 SL
-206 TAQAKRASDAT
+206 TSASAKANDQVL
-217 MRTAILAGND
+217 MTALQAGNSFS
-227 YTEANGFAKQIYSS
+227 EANGFAKQIYSS
-241 DAGEYS
+241 DAGVYS
-247 GSVGKTQ
+247 GNVNKTTHM
-254 KLLKGVFNIQD
+254 LKGIFNIQD
-265 ANALNQREMEMLK
+265 ANALSNREMEQFK
-278 TAIGNTG
+278 TAVGNVG
-285 DMGKMNGAIA
+285 DMGKMSGTLA
-295 KSLNLVDGKITRA
+295 KSFNLLDGKITRR
-308 IRKEYKRETGH
+308 IRAEYKKETGH

-336 AQTAYRGIDR
+336 AETAYRGIDN
-346 YGNSGGISKA
+346 YGNSGGIAKA

-370 GKAAGGYML
+370 VKEGSKDFVSQVMKTFGTEVAKGG
-379 SEIMQGFSDGIAK
+379 GFSDMLGNVSKAFTSK
-392 GGAFKNILG
+392 GLLSNADKFAA
-401 KLSGSFT
+401 KLSG
-408 DIDKLKS
+408 
-415 NSKRITDSLVGVA
+415 VA
-428 NGIGEGAR
+428 NALGTGIKE
-436 IIAPYAKAFSGG
+436 IAPYAKAFGG
-448 AWSGVKDT
+448 GTLSGVKDT
-456 FAVIKKGIDGIKSVG
+456 FAVIKKGIDEIKSVG

-518 DSIKGLSSI
+518 DSVKGLSNL

-539 SFFSKA
+539 SIFSKA

-566 GDAGFGG
+566 GSGGFGG

-689 MNGLFAGVDVMTT
+689 MNGLFAGVNVMST

-710 LARHKGVGQGVGTGV
+710 LARHKGVGNAIGTGI
-725 GATVGGALGSFLGPL
+725 GATVAGALAVPLGPL
-740 GTIGGSMAGGWL
+740 GVMAASAGGGWF
-752 GGKAGS
+752 GGKIGEWFGS
-758 WIGSMFGGTRE
+758 KTGGTKE

-863 IKKGN
+863 IKKGD

-915 AQRDMDADYKA
+915 AQKDMDADYKA

-932 QMAKVATQTEK
+932 QMAKVAAQTEK

-1028 SGKNAFKF
+1028 SGKDAFKF

-1051 SGTNKVNKTIKSGS
+1051 SGMNKVNKTVKSGS
-1065 KKIQNSGKNMFKFKS
+1065 KKVQNSGKNMFKFKS

-1100 STVKSGSRKIQ
+1100 STVKSGSKKIQ

-1148 ASKWSSTIKSGISK
+1148 ASKWSSTIKSGVSK
-1162 AASSFSSQMSK
+1162 AASSLSSQMSK
-1173 MVSTASSKASAISS
+1173 MASTASSKASAISS

-1326 NVFAPQ
+1326 NAFAPQ
-1332 KSSSNPTIQINV
+1332 KSSGNPTIQINV

-1357 IANTIGEKMIAIMPQ
+1357 IANTIGEKFIAIMPQ

>member
-73 TEAAMKTSTS
+73 TEAAMKASTS
-83 GSSQFKGQIDDINR
+83 GGSQFKGQIDDINR

-165 ADGVKGMVNTGWET
+165 ADGVKGMVNGGWET
-179 LKERQSGQAMW
+179 LQDRQRGQAMW
-190 ATSIQDAHK
+190 ATSIQDAHGTSGK
-199 NVKGAEL
+199 AL
-206 TAQAKRASDAT
+206 TSASAKANDQIL
-217 MRTAILAGND
+217 MTALQAGNSFS
-227 YTEANGFAKQIYSS
+227 EANGFAKQIYSS
-241 DAGEYS
+241 DAGVYS
-247 GSVGKTQ
+247 GNVNKTTHM
-254 KLLKGVFNIQD
+254 LKGIFNIQD
-265 ANALNQREMEMLK
+265 ANALSDREMEQFK
-278 TAIGNTG
+278 TAVGNVG
-285 DMGKMNGAIA
+285 DMGKMSGTIA
-295 KSLNLVDGKITRA
+295 KSFNLLDGKITRR
-308 IRKEYKRETGH
+308 IRAEYKKETGH

-336 AQTAYRGIDR
+336 AETAYRGIDN
-346 YGNSGGISKA
+346 YGNSGGIAKA

-370 GKAAGGYML
+370 VKEGSKDFVSQVMKTFGTEVAKGG
-379 SEIMQGFSDGIAK
+379 GFSDMLGNVSKAFTSK
-392 GGAFKNILG
+392 GLLSNADKFAA
-401 KLSGSFT
+401 KLSG
-408 DIDKLKS
+408 
-415 NSKRITDSLVGVA
+415 VA
-428 NGIGEGAR
+428 NALGTGIKE
-436 IIAPYAKAFSGG
+436 IAPYAKAFGG
-448 AWSGVKDT
+448 GTLSGVKDT
-456 FAVIKKGIDGIKSVG
+456 FAVIKKGIDEIKSVG

-518 DSIKGLSSI
+518 DSIKGLI
-527 IPGLSKSRSSSD
+527 GLLPGLSKAKVGKYGE
-539 SFFSKA
+539 FSKA
-545 TSTFSGAVDRFA
+545 TTTFSSAVNRFA
-557 SASSTAGMT
+557 GASGVKNATGMVGDSLPGGFSKDSEGKYHRANGQYASEAEIAQLETRT
-566 GDAGFGG
+566 GRRA
-573 ADAKKYSTR
+573 
-582 SERLAAERAAEAEA
+582 LAAEA
-596 KATAGNWFTRKGRA
+596 KASGGMFARISAKGAALQGIDGKGGATGRA
-610 LQNLEVNGAETR
+610 ASNV
-622 VSKYDTGFFSRNA
+622 GFFRKTTGSF
-635 GKVLAGIG
+635 LSGIG
-643 GLGTKIGSSALVSSI
+643 SAGTAVQATKFGGALATATKGLSSV
-658 TAKAMPAIS
+658 
-667 GIAKV
+667 
-672 GSTLGKAGKF
+672 GKF
-682 LGRGMPL
+682 LGKGMPL

-702 MASTKAGS
+702 MASTKSGS
-710 LARHKGVGQGVGTGV
+710 LARHKGVGQGIGTGV

-758 WIGSMFGGTRE
+758 WVGSLFGGTKSKSE
-769 PESKATKAQKKASAI
+769 KATANAKAV
-784 AKAQAA
+784 AKAQSWAQSQHDKEQFVSNLGEMGLGAA
-790 AQATKEKQ
+790 DAKST
-798 DFASNMQQYGY
+798 
-809 DKMNANELYSQI
+809 YSVMG
-821 SKGSKSKSKS
+821 KASKSKSK
-831 KQLSAMRMQEA
+831 KQQKALLDLQDA
-842 IENGDA
+842 IDSGNA
-848 DGIRKYQAQLNKQNG
+848 DEIRKLSSQLKADQKKTNKKSGGKKASGNKKKSTSNVKSAVDKLNKQ
-863 IKKGN
+863 
-868 EDATGR
+868 D
-874 ETKKLN
+874 
-880 DKRWKDARKKNV
+880 
-892 KLDKDNWR
+892 
-900 NQNVSK
+900 
-906 TKKSSGKSK
+906 
-915 AQRDMDADYKA
+915 
-926 AQKHQR
+926 
-932 QMAKVATQTEK
+932 
-943 ASKKSNSAKKKS
+943 
-955 SNGSKASS
+955 
-963 RAAKKSTNDLKKQ
+963 
-976 SKAFNK
+976 
-982 ALDGVGKNSKADKNA
+982 KADSKKNA
-997 KKSLDK
+997 KALNDLNKKAKSGMSKAEKSTKSGAKK
-1003 VNSTAKSGMN
+1003 VQKAGSDAFKFKTSKSGFNKLNSDAKSGMN

-1080 SASGF
+1080 STSGF

-1100 STVKSGSRKIQ
+1100 STVKSGSKKIQ
-1111 NSGKN
+1111 NSAKN

-1227 GANKLATGTPGA
+1227 GADKLATGTPGA

-1326 NVFAPQ
+1326 NAFAPQ

>member
-83 GSSQFKGQIDDINR
+83 GGSQFKGQIDDINR

-456 FAVIKKGIDGIKSVG
+456 FAVIKKGIDEIKSVG
-471 SSIGKMLPEGSQ
+471 SRIGKMLPEGSQ

-527 IPGLSKSRSSSD
+527 IPGLSKARSSSD
-539 SFFSKA
+539 SVFSKA
-545 TSTFSGAVDRFA
+545 TSVFSSAVGRFTGTSGMNGAGGVGGA
-557 SASSTAGMT
+557 SANGAGQ
-566 GDAGFGG
+566 FN
-573 ADAKKYSTR
+573 TR
-582 SERLAAERAAEAEA
+582 SERLAAQAEA
-596 KATAGNWFTRKGRA
+596 KAAGGLFSRLSAKGASLQGLTAAGEAGRLA
-610 LQNLEVNGAETR
+610 RN
-622 VSKYDTGFFSRNA
+622 TGFFKSTA
-635 GKVLAGIG
+635 GKLLSGIG
-643 GLGTKIGSSALVSSI
+643 SAGTAVQATKFGGALATATKGLSSV
-658 TAKAMPAIS
+658 
-667 GIAKV
+667 
-672 GSTLGKAGKF
+672 GKF
-682 LGRGMPL
+682 LGKGMPL

-710 LARHKGVGQGVGTGV
+710 LARHKGVGQGIGTGV

-740 GTIGGSMAGGWL
+740 GTIGGSIAGGWL

-758 WIGSMFGGTRE
+758 WVGSLFGGTKSKSE
-769 PESKATKAQKKASAI
+769 KATASAKAV
-784 AKAQAA
+784 AKAQSWAQSQHDKEQFVSNLGEMGLGAA
-790 AQATKEKQ
+790 DAKST
-798 DFASNMQQYGY
+798 
-809 DKMNANELYSQI
+809 YSVMG
-821 SKGSKSKSKS
+821 KASKSKSK
-831 KQLSAMRMQEA
+831 KQQKALLDLQDA
-842 IENGDA
+842 IDSGNA
-848 DGIRKYQAQLNKQNG
+848 DEIRKLSSQLKADQKKTNKKSGGKKASGNKKKSTSNVKSAVDKLNKQ
-863 IKKGN
+863 
-868 EDATGR
+868 D
-874 ETKKLN
+874 
-880 DKRWKDARKKNV
+880 
-892 KLDKDNWR
+892 
-900 NQNVSK
+900 
-906 TKKSSGKSK
+906 
-915 AQRDMDADYKA
+915 
-926 AQKHQR
+926 
-932 QMAKVATQTEK
+932 
-943 ASKKSNSAKKKS
+943 
-955 SNGSKASS
+955 
-963 RAAKKSTNDLKKQ
+963 
-976 SKAFNK
+976 
-982 ALDGVGKNSKADKNA
+982 KADSKKNA
-997 KKSLDK
+997 KALNDLNKKAKSGMSKAEKSTKSGAKK
-1003 VNSTAKSGMN
+1003 VQKAGSDAFKFKTSKSGFNKLNSDAKSGMN

-1187 SLAKIGTAAASAAS
+1187 SLAKIGTAAAAAAS

-1227 GANKLATGTPGA
+1227 AANKLATGTPGA

-1326 NVFAPQ
+1326 NAFAPQ
-1332 KSSSNPTIQINV
+1332 KSSGNPTIQINV

-1357 IANTIGEKMIAIMPQ
+1357 IANTIGEKFIAIMPQ
-1372 ATI
+1372 TTI

>member
-1 MGEYSTTI
+1 MAEYSTTI
-9 KTEMNVSGIDDLKK
+9 KTEMNVSGLDDLKK

-83 GSSQFKGQIDDINR
+83 GGSQFKGQIDDINR

-153 VGMLGATAVMGL
+153 IGMLGATAVMGL
-165 ADGVKGMVNTGWET
+165 ADGVKGMVNGGWET
-179 LKERQSGQAMW
+179 LQDRQRGQAMW
-190 ATSIQDAHK
+190 ATSIQDAHGTSGK
-199 NVKGAEL
+199 AL
-206 TAQAKRASDAT
+206 TSASAKANDQIL
-217 MRTAILAGND
+217 MTALQAGNSFS
-227 YTEANGFAKQIYSS
+227 EANGFAKQIYSS
-241 DAGEYS
+241 DAGVYS
-247 GSVGKTQ
+247 GNVNKTTHM
-254 KLLKGVFNIQD
+254 LKGIFNIQD
-265 ANALNQREMEMLK
+265 ANALSDREMEQFK
-278 TAIGNTG
+278 TAVGNVG
-285 DMGKMNGAIA
+285 DMGKMSGTIA
-295 KSLNLVDGKITRA
+295 KSFNLLDGKITRR
-308 IRKEYKRETGH
+308 IRAEYKKETGH

-336 AQTAYRGIDR
+336 AETAYRGIDN
-346 YGNSGGISKA
+346 YGNSGGIAKA

-370 GKAAGGYML
+370 VKEGSKDFVSQVMKTFGTEVAKGG
-379 SEIMQGFSDGIAK
+379 GFSDMLGNVSKAFTSK
-392 GGAFKNILG
+392 GLLSNADKFAA
-401 KLSGSFT
+401 KLSG
-408 DIDKLKS
+408 
-415 NSKRITDSLVGVA
+415 VA
-428 NGIGEGAR
+428 NALGTGIKE
-436 IIAPYAKAFSGG
+436 IAPYAKAFGG
-448 AWSGVKDT
+448 GTLSGVKDT
-456 FAVIKKGIDGIKSVG
+456 FAVIKKGIDEIKSVG
-471 SSIGKMLPEGSQ
+471 LSIGKMLPEGSQ
-483 KKLSDVISTVGRFVG
+483 KKLSDAIGTIGRFVG

-527 IPGLSKSRSSSD
+527 IPGLSKARSSSD
-539 SFFSKA
+539 SVFSKA
-545 TSTFSGAVDRFA
+545 TSVFSSAVGRFTGTSGMNGAGGVGGA
-557 SASSTAGMT
+557 SANGAGQ
-566 GDAGFGG
+566 FN
-573 ADAKKYSTR
+573 TR
-582 SERLAAERAAEAEA
+582 SERLAAQAEA
-596 KATAGNWFTRKGRA
+596 KAAGGLFSRLSLKGASLQGLTAAGEAGRLA
-610 LQNLEVNGAETR
+610 RN
-622 VSKYDTGFFSRNA
+622 TGFFKSTA
-635 GKVLAGIG
+635 GKLLSGIG
-643 GLGTKIGSSALVSSI
+643 SAGTTVQATKFGGALATATKGLSSV
-658 TAKAMPAIS
+658 
-667 GIAKV
+667 
-672 GSTLGKAGKF
+672 GKF
-682 LGRGMPL
+682 LGKGMPL

-702 MASTKAGS
+702 MASTKTGS
-710 LARHKGVGQGVGTGV
+710 LARHKGVGQGVGTGI

-758 WIGSMFGGTRE
+758 WIGSRFGGTKE

-863 IKKGN
+863 IKKGD

-915 AQRDMDADYKA
+915 AQKDMDADYKA
-926 AQKHQR
+926 VQKHQR
-932 QMAKVATQTEK
+932 QMAKVAAQTEK

-1028 SGKNAFKF
+1028 SGKDAFKF

-1111 NSGKN
+1111 NSEKN

-1326 NVFAPQ
+1326 NAFAPQ

>member
-1 MGEYSTTI
+1 MAEYSTTI

-83 GSSQFKGQIDDINR
+83 GGNQFKGQIDDINR

-114 AQKQSAS
+114 EQKKSAS

-165 ADGVKGMVNTGWET
+165 ADGVKSMVNTGWET

-436 IIAPYAKAFSGG
+436 IVAPYVKAFSGG
-448 AWSGVKDT
+448 AWGGVKDT

-483 KKLSDVISTVGRFVG
+483 KKLSDVISTIGRFVG
-498 VALTAGAAFKVLKGG
+498 VAATAGAAFKVLKGG

-518 DSIKGLSSI
+518 DSVKGLSNI
-527 IPGLSKSRSSSD
+527 IPGLSKARSSSD
-539 SFFSKA
+539 SVFSKA
-545 TSTFSGAVDRFA
+545 TSVFSSAVSRFTGTSGMNGVGGAGGASTSGAGQF
-557 SASSTAGMT
+557 
-566 GDAGFGG
+566 
-573 ADAKKYSTR
+573 STR
-582 SERLAAERAAEAEA
+582 SERLAAQAEA
-596 KATAGNWFTRKGRA
+596 KAAGGLFSRLSSKGAALQGLTAAGEAGRLARNTGFIKSTAGK
-610 LQNLEVNGAETR
+610 LL
-622 VSKYDTGFFSRNA
+622 S
-635 GKVLAGIG
+635 GIG
-643 GLGTKIGSSALVSSI
+643 SAGTAVQATKFGGALATATKGLSSV
-658 TAKAMPAIS
+658 
-667 GIAKV
+667 
-672 GSTLGKAGKF
+672 GKF
-682 LGRGMPL
+682 LGKGMPL

-710 LARHKGVGQGVGTGV
+710 LARHEGVGQGIGTGV

-758 WIGSMFGGTRE
+758 WIGSMFGGTKE

-863 IKKGN
+863 IKKGD

-915 AQRDMDADYKA
+915 AQKDMDAEYKA

-932 QMAKVATQTEK
+932 EMAKVAAQTEK

-955 SNGSKASS
+955 STSSKSSS
-963 RAAKKSTNDLKKQ
+963 RAAKKSTTDLKKQ
-976 SKAFNK
+976 SKEFNK

-997 KKSLDK
+997 KKSLNK

-1013 KANKTVKSGSKKIQN
+1013 KASKTVKSGSKKIQN
-1028 SGKNAFKF
+1028 SGKDAFKF

-1051 SGTNKVNKTIKSGS
+1051 SGMNKVNKTVKSGS
-1065 KKIQNSGKNMFKFKS
+1065 KKVQNSGKNMFKFKS

-1100 STVKSGSRKIQ
+1100 STVKSGSKKIK

-1122 AESGFN
+1122 TASGFN
-1128 SLNSQAKSGMNRVNS
+1128 SLNSQAKSGMSKVNS

-1148 ASKWSSTIKSGISK
+1148 ASKWSSTIKSGVSK

-1187 SLAKIGTAAASAAS
+1187 SLAKIGTAASSAAS

-1227 GANKLATGTPGA
+1227 GADKLATGTPGA

-1326 NVFAPQ
+1326 NAFAPQ
-1332 KSSSNPTIQINV
+1332 KSSGNPTIQINV

-1357 IANTIGEKMIAIMPQ
+1357 IANTIGEKFIAIMPQ